1 MSKVLLGMSG
11 GIDSSVSA
19 WMLQRG
25 GHEIVGVTLLFHERP
40 AEMEKQAEAARICE
54 MLGIEHHVVDAR
66 EAFKAQVKDFY
77 ASEYAAGRTPNP
89 CSVCTAELKMP
100 LLFEAAD
107 KYGCEKVATGHYAKV
122 TQESYGVG
130 LLPYQ
135 LCMSS
140 DRHHE
145 QTYLL
150 FRLTQEQLSRMM
162 FPLAQ
167 TPQPEV
173 RRLSMQLGIARLAP
187 LRPNFE
193 ICFLENMDHLSWLAE
208 EGGVPNN
215 PGEVVHVMHNTVL
228 GEHDGLHTFDVGD
241 GVGGLTDDGSELCV
255 VAKDTA
261 TNRLLVGPESMALAE
276 TCLVKDVHW
285 TSIEPIT
292 EKRSCKVRLNV
303 GMKPIPCQL
312 VPLKQGLLV
321 SFNDSVRGLLSGQ
334 SAVFYSDTLVL
345 GGGTIVG

>member
-25 GHEIVGVTLLFHERP
+25 GHEVVGVTLLFHERP
-40 AEMEKQAEAARICE
+40 AEMEKQAEAVRICE

-66 EAFKAQVKDFY
+66 EAFKTQVKDFF

-89 CSVCTAELKMP
+89 CSVCTAQLKIP

-107 KYGCEKVATGHYAKV
+107 KYGCEMVATGHYANV
-122 TQESYGVG
+122 TQDDFGIG

-135 LCMSS
+135 LRTSY

-145 QTYLL
+145 ETYLL
-150 FRLTQEQLSRMM
+150 YSLTQEQLAHMI
-162 FPLAQ
+162 FPLAD

-193 ICFLENMDHLSWLAE
+193 ICFLDDMDYLGWLAG
-208 EGGVPNN
+208 EGGVQNN

-241 GVGGLTDDGSELCV
+241 GVGGLTDDDSELYV
-255 VAKDTA
+255 VAKDTID
-261 TNRLLVGPESMALAE
+261 NKLLVGPESMALVE

-292 EKRSCKVRLNV
+292 EKRSCRVRLRV
-303 GMKPIPCQL
+303 DQKPIPCQL
-312 VPLKQGLLV
+312 VPVKAGVLI
-321 SFNDSVRGLLSGQ
+321 SFNDSVRGLLTGQ